1 MGGNMKAYIISVSMG
16 YGSQRTAFSL
26 RHLGEVIN
34 ANDYDGIPEK
44 DRRMWNQLKSGYE
57 LISRIKD
64 IPIAG
69 NIAFSLFD
77 LFQRVP
83 KFYPKRDLSK
93 PSLALRLYSYMIRRG
108 FGKDLISRLK
118 EKPLPIISTFFV
130 PAFMAEHFE
139 YPEEIY
145 CVICDTDI
153 SRTWAPLRPK
163 SSKIKYFAPNQ
174 RVVERLKL
182 YGVREENIFLTGYPL
197 PVENIGSERMEIL
210 KEDMR
215 NRLVNLD
222 PRGKYM
228 EKYGD
233 LVFDKL
239 GNLPERSDH
248 PLTILF
254 SVGGAG
260 AQKEIGAAIL
270 KKLCPMIR
278 RGEIRVIL
286 SAGIRR
292 WVMEYFLNCIKKLK
306 LEDLMGN
313 YIDIIY
319 EEIIE
324 DYFERFNS
332 ALRKTDILWTKPSE
346 LSFYSALGIPI
357 IASPPIGSHEESN
370 LRWLVKSGYGVPQ
383 GDLRYIDQWLF
394 DWLDNGYLAE
404 MAMEGFVEVEKL
416 GVFRIRDIV
425 FGL

>member
-1 MGGNMKAYIISVSMG
+1 VKAYIISVSMG
-16 YGSQRTAFSL
+16 YGHQRTAFSL

-57 LISRIKD
+57 LISRIKG

-69 NIAFSLFD
+69 DIAFSLFD

-93 PSLALRLYSYMIRRG
+93 PSLALRLYSYMMRRG

-118 EKPLPIISTFFV
+118 EEPLPIISTFFV

-145 CVICDTDI
+145 CVICDADI

-228 EKYGD
+228 EKYYD

-319 EEIIE
+319 EERIE
-324 DYFERFNS
+324 DYFEKFNS

-404 MAMEGFVEVEKL
+404 MAMKGFVEVEKL
-416 GVFRIRDIV
+416 GVLRIRDIV